1 MTNAA
6 FGKKT
11 LAIAVMAS
19 LCAALI
25 AVPAY
30 GFYHVHDDGVSDGSQ
45 GLGAYEVFM
54 VVDETAVGGD
64 VHSDLMFVPAGSTAD
79 VVLDEGIISS
89 ESQAGLDAM
98 NAALI
103 AMEWNSLLPPWET
116 PAHTEGYEGF
126 FHLEHME
133 GDVNE
138 ALLDILVRDHDRA
151 KFEEKKALMERSAAQ
166 VGAAHP
172 TARVELTLKDS
183 YYNMK
188 EKLTDCMH
196 LVDNAKRA
204 AELAGLIP
212 AVEPIRG
219 GTDGARLSY
228 MGLPCPNL
236 GTGGYNFHGPQELA
250 CVEEMDAVVE
260 VLRHIVELYSK

>member
-89 ESQAGLDAM
+89 ESQAGLDAIH
-98 NAALI
+98 NYDVQSVAESLAAKD
-103 AMEWNSLLPPWET
+103 A
-116 PAHTEGYEGF
+116 EGAYAATSQNVSEAYTAASK
-126 FHLEHME
+126 
-133 GDVNE
+133 GDGSTV
-138 ALLDILVRDHDRA
+138 VDR
-151 KFEEKKALMERSAAQ
+151 
-166 VGAAHP
+166 
-172 TARVELTLKDS
+172 
-183 YYNMK
+183 Y
-188 EKLTDCMH
+188 
-196 LVDNAKRA
+196 DN
-204 AELAGLIP
+204 
-212 AVEPIRG
+212 
-219 GTDGARLSY
+219 
-228 MGLPCPNL
+228 
-236 GTGGYNFHGPQELA
+236 
-250 CVEEMDAVVE
+250 VVIT
-260 VLRHIVELYSK
+260 VTQ